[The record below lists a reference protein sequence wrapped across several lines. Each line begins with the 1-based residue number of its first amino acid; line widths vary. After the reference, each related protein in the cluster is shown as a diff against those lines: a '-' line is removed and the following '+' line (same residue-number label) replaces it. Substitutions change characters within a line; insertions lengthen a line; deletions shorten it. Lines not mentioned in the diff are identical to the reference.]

1 MESVK
6 RPYRQKARAEKAAST
21 RRSIVEA
28 AVRLHE
34 SVGPAQTSLSAVARE
49 AGISRPTLYAHFAD
63 EEALFRACTEHWL
76 QQDPPPD
83 PAVWLQISDP
93 VERVATALSEIYSH
107 YARNE
112 QMIENVFRDM
122 YLVDSMRSF
131 NVPLVEGT
139 FAAMTEILSAPFA
152 DRPEIADRRRAMV
165 SVAISF
171 DTWQRMV
178 GSGGLSDQ
186 EAANLMAGAVVCVG
200 ESVG

>member
-28 AVRLHE
+28 ALRLHE

-63 EEALFRACTEHWL
+63 EGALFRACTEHWL
-76 QQDPPPD
+76 QRDPPPD
-83 PAVWLQISDP
+83 PAAWLQISDP
-93 VERVATALSEIYSH
+93 VQRVGTALGEIYSH

-139 FAAMTEILSAPFA
+139 FAAMTEILTTAFA
-152 DRPEIADRRRAMV
+152 DGPEIADRRRAMV
-165 SVAISF
+165 AVAISF
-171 DTWQRMV
+171 DTWQTLVEGAR
-178 GSGGLSDQ
+178 LSTTEGAD
-186 EAANLMAGAVVCVG
+186 LMAGAVVCVG